1 MKTYIGC
8 VLLKVSDD
16 KDVFHAQTGCAFIK
30 EQEVINMSKKYEAL
44 AVQLIEKLGGQEN
57 IKEAYHCQTR
67 LRFKLADEGKVDDQ
81 IVSKID
87 GVVKVIR
94 NAGVYQVVIG
104 THVADVFEEVAKHV
118 DVQGGTEIASVNQEK
133 KKLIEVIIDFV
144 AGVFQPVIPALSG
157 AGMVKAVLA
166 LLVVGKIV
174 TPDNQ
179 TYMLLNLFAD
189 GVFYFLPMI
198 LAYTT
203 AQKLKCNPIL
213 AVGVSAMMLHPNW
226 LALVQAGEPIRFF
239 DVIPFTST
247 NYAGSVIPIILIIFA
262 QAYIEKILKKW
273 IPKAVELVFVPMLTF
288 LIMGTLAFSV
298 LGPIGAIAGGYLAT
312 FFTFLS
318 ETAAWAPAVLV
329 GGTFPIMV
337 MFGLHNGVA
346 PLGVMQMA
354 DLGYDSI
361 FGPGCLCSNISQ
373 ATAGTIVALRTKNK
387 KEKQIAV
394 SGSITAYMG
403 ITEPI
408 LYGVALPKKYPF
420 VSAMIGGACGGL
432 YAGLTQ
438 THRFATG
445 TSGLPAIFLYLGDDS
460 IKCFVNIIIA
470 IIISIV
476 VTAVLTL
483 ILSFKYEKKET
494 ESEAVSG
501 EVEETKNLKSKEDI
515 VSPVKGHVLP
525 LSEAKDEAFASEA
538 LGKGMVIIPE
548 DGIVR
553 APFDAKVGALFPTNH
568 AICLVGSN
576 GVELMIHIGID
587 TVKLDGKG
595 FEAFVHQDDMVKA
608 GDMLIKFDIDTIK
621 DAGYSEQTMVI
632 VTNSDE
638 FAEINAT
645 TGQNTDGT
653 DMVLHLSRL
662 GVE

>member
-1 MKTYIGC
+1 
-8 VLLKVSDD
+8 
-16 KDVFHAQTGCAFIK
+16 
-30 EQEVINMSKKYEAL
+30 MSKKYEVL
-44 AVQLIEKLGGQEN
+44 TTQLIEQLGGQKN

-67 LRFKLADEGKVDDQ
+67 LRFKLADESKVNDQ
-81 IVSKID
+81 AVSEID
-87 GVVKVIR
+87 GVIKVIR

-104 THVADVFEEVAKHV
+104 THVADVFEELEKHIDIQGSV
-118 DVQGGTEIASVNQEK
+118 DTNADQEK

-226 LALVQAGEPIRFF
+226 QALVQAGEPIRFF

-247 NYAGSVIPIILIIFA
+247 NYAGSVIPIILVIFA

-273 IPKAVELVFVPMLTF
+273 IPKSVELVFVPMLTF

-318 ETAAWAPAVLV
+318 ETAAWAPAVLI

-361 FGPGCLCSNISQ
+361 FGPGCLCSNMSQ
-373 ATAGTIVALRTKNK
+373 ATAGAIVALRTKNK
-387 KEKQIAV
+387 KMKQIAV

-408 LYGVALPKKYPF
+408 LYGVALPKKYPL

-432 YAGLTQ
+432 YAGLTK

-445 TSGLPAIFLYLGDDS
+445 SSGLPAVLLYLGDDT

-470 IIISIV
+470 ILISIA
-476 VTAVLTL
+476 VTAILTL
-483 ILSFKYEKKET
+483 ILSFKFEKEEKESDVAINEVSDIT
-494 ESEAVSG
+494 MAESEVNI
-501 EVEETKNLKSKEDI
+501 T
-515 VSPVKGHVLP
+515 SPVKGYVLP
-525 LSEAKDEAFASEA
+525 LSAAKDEAFASEA
-538 LGKGMVIIPE
+538 LGKGVVIIPE
-548 DGIVR
+548 EGIVR
-553 APFDAKVGALFPTNH
+553 APFDAKVEAFFPTKH
-568 AICLVGSN
+568 AICLVGNN
-576 GVELMIHIGID
+576 GVQLMIHIGID
-587 TVKLDGKG
+587 TVKLEGKG
-595 FEAFVHQDDMVKA
+595 FEALVAQGDMVKA
-608 GDMLIKFDIDTIK
+608 GDTLVKFDIETIK
-621 DAGYSEQTMVI
+621 NAGYSEQTMVI
-632 VTNSDE
+632 VLNSDN
-638 FAEINAT
+638 FAEIDT
-645 TGQNTDGT
+645 VIDRNTDGT
-653 DMVLHLSRL
+653 DTILHLSTL
-662 GVE
+662 EVAD